1 MMAAMS
7 GIPVDP
13 HYMSW
18 KVRLTGYEAQFIA
31 LADRINRAMPEHV
44 VTVVAEALTSAAGR
58 CAAPPSSCS
67 A

>member
-18 KVRLTGYEAQFIA
+18 KVRLTGYEAQYIA
-31 LADRINRAMPEHV
+31 LADRINRAMPDHV
-44 VTVVAEALTSAAGR
+44 VTVVAEAHAAGR